1 MLLQNDHLLSSLQAA
16 LAEELR
22 HLCASLERMAEL
34 LIGDAHVAM
43 SYMEQLQEF
52 DLIVQYAGESAAVL
66 DRLALGESPDD
77 AVAPVRLTA
86 VQDRL
91 RAALDRAA

>member
-1 MLLQNDHLLSSLQAA
+1 MLLQNDQLLSSLQTA

-22 HLCASLERMAEL
+22 RLCASLERMAEL
-34 LIGDAHVAM
+34 LIGDAHFAT
-43 SYMEQLQEF
+43 SYVDQLQEF
-52 DLIVQYAGESAAVL
+52 DLIVQCADESAAVL
-66 DRLALGESPDD
+66 DRLAAGESPGG

-91 RAALDRAA
+91 LAALDRAA